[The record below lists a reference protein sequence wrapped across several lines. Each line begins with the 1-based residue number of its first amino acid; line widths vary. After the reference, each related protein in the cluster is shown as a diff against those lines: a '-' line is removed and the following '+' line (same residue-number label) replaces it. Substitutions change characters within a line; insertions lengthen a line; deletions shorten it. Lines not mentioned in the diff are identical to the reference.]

1 MAVSFSFQH
10 KPRVS
15 PYSQTLPRPGPTLS
29 PTQSGFLSESPTL
42 AVRCFHPLPPPSVLP
57 TRPPTASSEQE
68 RGTAP
73 RTPSSPSLTLSLGGI
88 FDDAPFVY
96 THSSFTPLYPPLLA
110 SPPCPRWAFLVSL
123 EAGCS
128 LDAGATQDV
137 TSDLS
142 SVHFLQN
149 FPSVKDFRY
158 PPKPADSEIC
168 SFLPGCNNQQA
179 EEKRTHGGGGHLDL
193 DLGGRQMGGAESWVE
208 KVKG

>member
-57 TRPPTASSEQE
+57 TRRPTASSEQE

-73 RTPSSPSLTLSLGGI
+73 RTPSSPSLTLPLGGI

-96 THSSFTPLYPPLLA
+96 THSSFSPLTPLSWLLPHVPAGPSWSPWEPAAPWMQVQLRTSPLTSPRSTSCRA
-110 SPPCPRWAFLVSL
+110 SPP
-123 EAGCS
+123 
-128 LDAGATQDV
+128 
-137 TSDLS
+137 
-142 SVHFLQN
+142 
-149 FPSVKDFRY
+149 
-158 PPKPADSEIC
+158 
-168 SFLPGCNNQQA
+168 
-179 EEKRTHGGGGHLDL
+179 
-193 DLGGRQMGGAESWVE
+193 
-208 KVKG
+208 

>member
-57 TRPPTASSEQE
+57 MRRPTASSEQE

-96 THSSFTPLYPPLLA
+96 THSSFTPPPPPGF
-110 SPPCPRWAFLVSL
+110 SPMSPL
-123 EAGCS
+123 G
-128 LDAGATQDV
+128 
-137 TSDLS
+137 
-142 SVHFLQN
+142 
-149 FPSVKDFRY
+149 
-158 PPKPADSEIC
+158 
-168 SFLPGCNNQQA
+168 LPGLPGSRLLLGCRCNSG
-179 EEKRTHGGGGHLDL
+179 RHL
-193 DLGGRQMGGAESWVE
+193 
-208 KVKG
+208 